1 MWREQAIIE
10 WSWHVNSN
18 VACCHSAKLCAH
30 AAQDFRSQQYKIV
43 SEPVCDVTASYKML
57 CCCQRVSGFST
68 ALGQVVFCRQ
78 LFLFYFDE
86 STLCKKG
93 FCWPY
98 INSSKPCLFII
109 NLFFFSETTRWLP
122 LEDWQYISKVR
133 MFPRATK
140 FQCPGHFR
148 PRGPQVAH
156 PCFRCNA
163 KLSGSFRFTCLSTT
177 LDTNTCYRAHQ

>member
-10 WSWHVNSN
+10 WSLHVNSN

-109 NLFFFSETTRWLP
+109 NLFFSARQLADYPWKIGNTSLKSGCFHGPLNFSA
-122 LEDWQYISKVR
+122 Q
-133 MFPRATK
+133 AT
-140 FQCPGHFR
+140 F
-148 PRGPQVAH
+148 GPAAH
-156 PCFRCNA
+156 RLHTPV
-163 KLSGSFRFTCLSTT
+163 
-177 LDTNTCYRAHQ
+177 LDAMQN